1 MDEGESSTGLATQV
15 AAPLAYAGWWLT
27 GLIFWLLER
36 RDEVV
41 RFHAAQA
48 LAAFG
53 GLAVLIAGL
62 GAMAIASLSFLPS
75 LFDALI
81 VAAEAAALLSVVLWL
96 VSIWQVASGRDW
108 RIPIAAGWAERMT
121 RVRASGP
128 AAS

>member
-27 GLIFWLLER
+27 GLIFWLIER
-36 RDEVV
+36 RDRFV

-53 GLAVLIAGL
+53 GLALLMAAFAV
-62 GAMAIASLSFLPS
+62 MAIASLSFVPA
-75 LFDALI
+75 LFNALVI
-81 VAAEAAALLSVVLWL
+81 AAEATALLAVVLWL

-108 RIPIAAGWAERMT
+108 RIPIAAGWAERM
-121 RVRASGP
+121 VRASGP